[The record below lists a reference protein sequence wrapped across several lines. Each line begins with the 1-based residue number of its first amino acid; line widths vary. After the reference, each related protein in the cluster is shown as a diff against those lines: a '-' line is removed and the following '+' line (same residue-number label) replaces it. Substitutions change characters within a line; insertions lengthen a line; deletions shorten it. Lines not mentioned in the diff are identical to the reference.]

1 MVSWGAQ
8 RILRGPDGSWSVL
21 RCPRSNGGLF
31 RGPEAVLRWF
41 WGVLIF
47 PRGPGVQGV
56 LRNPVG
62 LDGFWWVLRVHE
74 KSYGFDG
81 RRYFLKGPS
90 WPHRPFRTSRNPFD
104 TSGPL
109 GLLMTPYEPFNPSVT
124 LRTHQSH
131 RTPLHPSGPPQDHFW
146 TSEYPLS
153 TLGTPQ
159 NPSRPI
165 RTPQGPLSSSGSH
178 ITILSTS

>member
-1 MVSWGAQ
+1 MGSWGAQ
-8 RILRGPDGSWSVL
+8 RTLRGPDGSWMVL
-21 RCPRSNGGLF
+21 RCPRSNDWVF

-47 PRGPGVQGV
+47 LGGQRSLEESCWIGG
-56 LRNPVG
+56 
-62 LDGFWWVLRVHE
+62 VLRVHE
-74 KSYGFDG
+74 KPYGFEG
-81 RRYFLKGPS
+81 WRYFLKGPS

-131 RTPLHPSGPPQDHFW
+131 RTPLHPSRPPQEHVW

-153 TLGTPQ
+153 TLGTLQ